1 MRLRYLIPC
10 LILTATAVLA
20 QGTFYRAADGKWKP
34 LKATTAGTVTKFTLA
49 PEDIGG
55 GTTMVVVD
63 KPKWMVLEDDAAPAV
78 IKLLLDG
85 QETKAEALD
94 LGPIA
99 KAPAE
104 LAVAVK
110 DDKNPLDLAGLSV
123 SLNGRPLPAAQVA
136 VTKLGDDKYARVAIK
151 LGDLAPAKYTLTAAV
166 ADLSP
171 ARNTT
176 TLNLTFSTAPLV
188 TNGSFEEA
196 DKANAPL
203 AWTGG
208 TWGGDDVT
216 SFEWS
221 VQPGGV
227 AGQKALRVT
236 STKGGNLTCNTELDP
251 LKVDTPYVLTG
262 QYKGLGGGGLSIITY
277 DKGGQQID
285 YLNQSL
291 PAAKEWTPFSFEFKV
306 KPHVKAS
313 VVVRTGAKGE
323 TWFDDIK
330 LNLK

>member
-1 MRLRYLIPC
+1 MGRVL
-10 LILTATAVLA
+10 ATIALLASASLALA

-34 LKATTAGTVTKFTLA
+34 LKATIAGAVTRFTLA

-55 GTTMVVVD
+55 GTTLVVVD
-63 KPKWMVLEDDAAPAV
+63 KPKWMVLDDELAPALV
-78 IKLLLDG
+78 KLLLEG
-85 QETKAEALD
+85 QEVKPEALD
-94 LGPIA
+94 LGPVV

-104 LAVAVK
+104 LAFAVK

-123 SLNGRPLPAAQVA
+123 SLNGKALPASQVT
-136 VTKLGDDKYARVAIK
+136 VSKLDGDKFVRVSIK
-151 LGDLAPAKYTLTAAV
+151 LGDLAPAKYALTAAV

-176 TLNLTFSTAPLV
+176 TLSLKFSTAPLV

-208 TWGGDDVT
+208 SWGGDDVT

-262 QYKGLGGGGLSIITY
+262 QYKGLGGAAVSIITY
-277 DKGGQQID
+277 DKGGQQVD
-285 YLNQSL
+285 YLTQSF
-291 PAAKEWTPFSFEFKV
+291 PAAKEWTPFSYEFKV